1 MYAAFVKFMIKIREQ
16 KSTYN
21 YNSLKQIEFIF
32 IKKNAPYF

>member
-1 MYAAFVKFMIKIREQ
+1 MYAAFVKFMIKLTEKYI
-16 KSTYN
+16 YN